1 MRIKSIVHVVAAW
14 IMLVLTSEFSL
25 TVAYDICD
33 TNPWARILY
42 VALNISG
49 LLAAF
54 YLYTRYIMKIKM
66 QDLRLETFP
75 GKTMVRYSSY
85 YAIGNMLLLF
95 SFVKGTFAS
104 QNLTMKEMI
113 NALTL
118 SVLSLGILPAV
129 TEEMVFRE

>member
-66 QDLRLETFP
+66 QDLRLGKPFP
-75 GKTMVRYSSY
+75 ERQWCKMSSLLKTCFGFLSSNSKI
-85 YAIGNMLLLF
+85 ANSCLVILGSIFPPML
-95 SFVKGTFAS
+95 T
-104 QNLTMKEMI
+104 
-113 NALTL
+113 
-118 SVLSLGILPAV
+118 
-129 TEEMVFRE
+129 

>member
-42 VALNISG
+42 VALNISS

-54 YLYTRYIMKIKM
+54 LFIYQIYYEDKNAGSPIG
-66 QDLRLETFP
+66 ETFP
-75 GKTMVRYSSY
+75 ERQWCVTAVIMPL
-85 YAIGNMLLLF
+85 AICCFYFL
-95 SFVKGTFAS
+95 FVKGTFAS
-104 QNLTMKEMI
+104 QNLTMKE
-113 NALTL
+113 
-118 SVLSLGILPAV
+118 
-129 TEEMVFRE
+129 

>member
-54 YLYTRYIMKIKM
+54 YLYTRYIMKIKNAGSSIG
-66 QDLRLETFP
+66 ETFP

-95 SFVKGTFAS
+95 SFCKGNICFTKS
-104 QNLTMKEMI
+104 YK
-113 NALTL
+113 
-118 SVLSLGILPAV
+118 
-129 TEEMVFRE
+129 

>member
-42 VALNISG
+42 VALNISS

-66 QDLRLETFP
+66 QDLRLGKPFP
-75 GKTMVRYSSY
+75 ERQWCVTAVIMPLAICCFYFLFVREH
-85 YAIGNMLLLF
+85 LLH
-95 SFVKGTFAS
+95 K
-104 QNLTMKEMI
+104 
-113 NALTL
+113 
-118 SVLSLGILPAV
+118 ILQ
-129 TEEMVFRE
+129 

>member
-42 VALNISG
+42 VALNISS

-54 YLYTRYIMKIKM
+54 YLYTRYII
-66 QDLRLETFP
+66 DDFLC
-75 GKTMVRYSSY
+75 
-85 YAIGNMLLLF
+85 LF
-95 SFVKGTFAS
+95 WNFLNVNCQHGY
-104 QNLTMKEMI
+104 
-113 NALTL
+113 
-118 SVLSLGILPAV
+118 
-129 TEEMVFRE
+129 